1 MEPRTVTQFHFT
13 SWPDHGV
20 PTYATSLL
28 NFIKRIRIHHDRLT
42 TPSPMVVHCRYAAC
56 HCNKYC
62 IFIIGV
68 VSAGVGRTGTFIV
81 VDYSFQKLK
90 QEKEIDIFHLI
101 KELRAQRPFMVQ
113 TPVSVDIS
121 QSYMV
126 IAYFIR

>member
-28 NFIKRIRIHHDRLT
+28 NFLKRIRIHHDRLT
-42 TPSPMVVHCRYAAC
+42 TPSPMVVHCRYC
-56 HCNKYC
+56 SLPLQEVPYSV
-62 IFIIGV
+62 FIMGV

-81 VDYSFQKLK
+81 VDYCFQKLK

-101 KELRAQRPFMVQ
+101 KDHRAQRPFMVQ
-113 TPVSVDIS
+113 TLVG
-121 QSYMV
+121 V
-126 IAYFIR
+126 IYRSLT